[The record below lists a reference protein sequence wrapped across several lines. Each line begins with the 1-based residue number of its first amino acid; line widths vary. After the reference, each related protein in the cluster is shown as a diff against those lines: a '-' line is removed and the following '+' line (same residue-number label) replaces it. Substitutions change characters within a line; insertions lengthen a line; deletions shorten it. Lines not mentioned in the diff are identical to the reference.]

1 MPVIEQT
8 NLTEAPKWIYPSR
21 TENSSLSLSF
31 SSNKWMV
38 KAPHC
43 TEEAWKFPLST
54 CRYLV
59 LTVCERNLLNKA
71 TFVPL
76 ATQRSAFF
84 KLCFFLEGFEIT
96 LMRLEWKTPISVP
109 FP

>member
-1 MPVIEQT
+1 
-8 NLTEAPKWIYPSR
+8 
-21 TENSSLSLSF
+21 
-31 SSNKWMV
+31 MV

-76 ATQRSAFF
+76 ATQTARVIRKS
-84 KLCFFLEGFEIT
+84 LVQIFLYIKYINKYSNNQT
-96 LMRLEWKTPISVP
+96 IKI
-109 FP
+109 